1 MNKEEIIT
9 SIYNMIY
16 EQDTNNKKSC
26 LNLSEEIY
34 DFIEKLLNEKQ
45 QNRK

>member
-16 EQDTNNKKSC
+16 EQNTNNKKSC
-26 LNLSEEIY
+26 LTLSEEITE
-34 DFIEKLLNEKQ
+34 FIEQLIQYEKQ
-45 QNRK
+45 KNN